1 MTIQQSYK
9 QLLFQLYEM
18 YGDREAANIADI
30 VIENITGFKK
40 VDRLINKQFP
50 LNEEQLQLLN
60 DYTNELLKHKPVQY
74 VLNEVWFAGMKLYVD
89 ENVLIPRPETEELVE
104 WIVKTV
110 ASRKSQVASIL
121 DIGTGSGCIPV
132 ALKKKL
138 LSVEVHALDTSEEAL
153 NVAKRNAAIQQT
165 EINFHLLNI
174 LDRNLW
180 KQSPKFDIIVS
191 NPPYVTQGEAS
202 SMQKNVLQYE
212 PHLALFVDD
221 EDAMKFYKAIAEFG
235 LKHLNENGQLF
246 FEINEMMSKQI
257 CDLLNQY
264 RYLNIELKK
273 DLQNKDRMIKATLS

>member
-40 VDRLINKQFP
+40 VDRLINKQFL
-50 LNEEQLQLLN
+50 LNEEQLQLLS

-138 LSVEVHALDTSEEAL
+138 LSVEVHALDISEEAL

-174 LDRNLW
+174 LDKNLW
-180 KQSPKFDIIVS
+180 RQLPKFDIIVS

-221 EDAMKFYKAIAEFG
+221 EDAMKLYKAIAEFG
-235 LKHLNENGQLF
+235 LYHLNNNGQIF
-246 FEINEMMSKQI
+246 F
-257 CDLLNQY
+257 
-264 RYLNIELKK
+264 
-273 DLQNKDRMIKATLS
+273 

>member
-1 MTIQQSYK
+1 
-9 QLLFQLYEM
+9 
-18 YGDREAANIADI
+18 
-30 VIENITGFKK
+30 
-40 VDRLINKQFP
+40 
-50 LNEEQLQLLN
+50 
-60 DYTNELLKHKPVQY
+60 
-74 VLNEVWFAGMKLYVD
+74 VWFAGMKLYVD

-138 LSVEVHALDTSEEAL
+138 LSVEVHALDISEEAL

-180 KQSPKFDIIVS
+180 KQLPKFDIIVS

>member
-40 VDRLINKQFP
+40 VDRLINKQFL

-74 VLNEVWFAGMKLYVD
+74 VLSEVWFAGMKLYVD

-138 LSVEVHALDTSEEAL
+138 LSVEVHALDISEEAL

-180 KQSPKFDIIVS
+180 KQLPKFDIIVS

-235 LKHLNENGQLF
+235 LYHLNNNGQIF
-246 FEINEMMSKQI
+246 FEINEIMGKQI